1 MTTATATLTAAQLL
15 ASIKNQA
22 RRAVYDE
29 RDDSAHFEQ
38 FHWVKDEAIRQRILV
53 ERAIIRRAVRDVLAA
68 EEGAYCISVN
78 DGEAWPVKR
87 SRDLDTIMANIGQC
101 DEESIRIRRVDS
113 PSGTVSSGNLYFVYG
128 NDGWDVIADHTD
140 SPLVHELLKG
150 ANDLADELGNLL

>member
-1 MTTATATLTAAQLL
+1 MSATATHLTAAQLL

-29 RDDSAHFEQ
+29 RDDSVHFEQ
-38 FHWVKDEAIRQRILV
+38 FHWVQDEKIRQRILV
-53 ERAIIRRAVRDVLAA
+53 ERAIIRRAVRDILAA
-68 EEGAYCISVN
+68 EDGSYCISVN

-113 PSGTVSSGNLYFVYG
+113 PAGTVSSGNLYFVYG

-140 SPLVHELLKG
+140 SPLVHELLKC